1 MLVCLATS
9 ACTQYEHIQPRDYW
23 NQSWAHGHAH
33 HLSMCLLCIS
43 SQSTSQTTT
52 TMLTAAT
59 KSRAQT
65 LMLQTCR
72 LLHTACAV
80 SAHTHCAAK
89 QNRDPSRLQNCSQH
103 LSLLHIPAEQK
114 PHHAAA
120 EIPGS
125 GSGSVVSLGRRIWTC
140 PHLSDLSSMKHC
152 SCFCIRHSQGQLLL
166 LL

>member
-1 MLVCLATS
+1 MHTVRAYTATLLLEPELGTW
-9 ACTQYEHIQPRDYW
+9 ACTSFVNVLAVHQQPEYITDHHHNVDCC
-23 NQSWAHGHAH
+23 NQ
-33 HLSMCLLCIS
+33 
-43 SQSTSQTTT
+43 
-52 TMLTAAT
+52 
-59 KSRAQT
+59 SRAQT

-103 LSLLHIPAEQK
+103 LSLLHILAEQN
-114 PHHAAA
+114 PLHAAA

-140 PHLSDLSSMKHC
+140 PHLSNLSSMKHC

-166 LL
+166 LI